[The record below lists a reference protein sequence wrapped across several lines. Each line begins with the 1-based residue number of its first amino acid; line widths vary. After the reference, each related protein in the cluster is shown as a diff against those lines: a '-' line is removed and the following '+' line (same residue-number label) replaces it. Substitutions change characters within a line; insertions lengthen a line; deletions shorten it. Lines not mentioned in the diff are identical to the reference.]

1 MLVGANIQYDEC
13 ALLTATAKIGNLEL
27 KLMSRVL
34 NVMGGNEI
42 FDLRKDTR
50 EEVDDAGQY
59 GR

>member
-1 MLVGANIQYDEC
+1 
-13 ALLTATAKIGNLEL
+13 
-27 KLMSRVL
+27 MSRVL